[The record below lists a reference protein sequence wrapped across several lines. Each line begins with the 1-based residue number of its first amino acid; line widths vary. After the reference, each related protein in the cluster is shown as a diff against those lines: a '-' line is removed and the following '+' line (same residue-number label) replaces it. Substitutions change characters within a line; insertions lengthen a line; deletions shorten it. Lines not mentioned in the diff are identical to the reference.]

1 MVDKN
6 FPKDLAKKQIQN
18 KGQFE
23 SFVVETNASDL
34 LALQREESIK
44 LKCVKIMLKF
54 DRAAKER
61 LFVLDDSIIQH
72 EWLDS
77 TMRGFSAIMAAAHVD
92 LTESYTRFFHGI
104 KLEKSL
110 DLNSP
115 HPSNEIL
122 SHLRDWCTMIPVLCA
137 GVVKHL
143 CEAFISNRIQ
153 LPC

>member
-137 GVVKHL
+137 CVVKHL